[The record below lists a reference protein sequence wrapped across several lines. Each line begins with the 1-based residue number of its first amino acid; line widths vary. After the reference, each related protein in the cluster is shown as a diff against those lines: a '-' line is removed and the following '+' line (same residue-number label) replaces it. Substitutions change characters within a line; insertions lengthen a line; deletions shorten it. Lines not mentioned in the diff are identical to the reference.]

1 VTVPRSDIQVK
12 IDPAQLTAAPDQ
24 VVKFT
29 ATVTGTS
36 DTRVRWSIDCCGTVA
51 QDGTVTAPHANGS
64 YQVTVQSLADSSK
77 TTTAKLTVVT
87 PTSIAVTIDPSE
99 VTVSPGDAW
108 IFHATV
114 TGTSDTRVTW
124 SVAESGGGQVDGNG
138 VYIAPSNALG
148 VFHVVATSVADRS
161 KAARATVTV
170 AYNDLIDGG
179 APVNP
184 STRAFA
190 LWWGAPAEF
199 PADMQ
204 SAIESLLSRIDG
216 STYLALT
223 NEYLRGAKA
232 TVAFAGSFYDK
243 SDPPASAPTNVEVQD
258 AACRALDAAG
268 VTPKTGD
275 MVFVYTSRFPSF
287 ASYCAW
293 HSYGTCHA
301 TQLLI
306 ALMPN
311 PQGTGCAARDDSG
324 CNSYSAATRSLGVS
338 TGHELAEAITDPYG
352 HAWKDRNGQE
362 IADKCYPQGCV
373 SLRGGVSFQLQQLY
387 SNAIHTCTF

>member
-1 VTVPRSDIQVK
+1 
-12 IDPAQLTAAPDQ
+12 
-24 VVKFT
+24 
-29 ATVTGTS
+29 
-36 DTRVRWSIDCCGTVA
+36 
-51 QDGTVTAPHANGS
+51 VTAPHANGS

-190 LWWGAPAEF
+190 LWWGAAAEF

-204 SAIESLLSRIDG
+204 PAMESLLSHLDG
-216 STYLALT
+216 STYLSLT

-232 TVAFAGSFYDK
+232 TVAFAGSLHDT
-243 SDPPASAPTNVEVQD
+243 SDPPANDPSNVQVQD
-258 AACRALDAAG
+258 ATCRALDAAG

-275 MVFVYTSRFPSF
+275 MVFVYASRFPSF
-287 ASYCAW
+287 ANCAW
-293 HSYGTCHA
+293 HSYGTCHG
-301 TQLLI
+301 TQVLL
-306 ALMPN
+306 AFMPN
-311 PQGTGCAARDDSG
+311 PQGTSCAARGDSG
-324 CNSYSAATRSLGVS
+324 CNSYSAATRSLGVF

-352 HAWKDRNGQE
+352 HAWKDRNGAE
-362 IADKCYPQGCV
+362 IADKCFPQGCV
-373 SLRGGVSFQLQQLY
+373 SLRGSVRFQLQALY
-387 SNAIHTCTF
+387 SNAIHACTF